1 VPRDAS
7 RRAIK
12 VDTAKEI
19 YRSSRNVCALT
30 NVVTTTTIPLIPL
43 IPLTTVV
50 VAAAVAVVVV
60 VAAGW

>member
-30 NVVTTTTIPLIPL
+30 NVVTTTTIPLT
-43 IPLTTVV
+43 PLTTVV
-50 VAAAVAVVVV
+50 VAAAVAAAVAVM

>member
-30 NVVTTTTIPLIPL
+30 NVVMTTTIPP

-50 VAAAVAVVVV
+50 VAAAVAVV
-60 VAAGW
+60 AAGW